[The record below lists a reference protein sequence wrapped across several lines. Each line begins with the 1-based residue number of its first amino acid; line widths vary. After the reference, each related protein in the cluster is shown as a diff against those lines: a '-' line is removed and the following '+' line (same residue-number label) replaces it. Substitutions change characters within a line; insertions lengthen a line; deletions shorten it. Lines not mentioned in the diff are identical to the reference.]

1 MFHTGQL
8 VVYGGEGVCRI
19 LDVGVPALTGMDVK
33 RDYYTL
39 CPIGH
44 KVTIY
49 VPVDRAGQMRPVM
62 TRQQAQ
68 GLISRMADI
77 EPLPIASAGPF
88 LQRESYDAALHA
100 HDCVGLVRILKTV
113 YAKQHRTPS
122 GRHALGRIDEE
133 YRRRAEDILYGEFSA
148 ALDIPREQI
157 PSYLEKAIPLAQK
170 QRA

>member
-1 MFHTGQL
+1 MFQTGQL

-19 LDVGVPALTGMDVK
+19 LDVGVPHLSGMNVE

-39 CPIGH
+39 CPVRH

-49 VPVDRAGQMRPVM
+49 VPVDHAEHMRPVM

-68 GLISRMADI
+68 GLIRRMPEI
-77 EPLPIASAGPF
+77 EPLPVTSAGPF
-88 LQRESYDAALHA
+88 LQRESYDQALHDR
-100 HDCVGLVRILKTV
+100 DCVGLVRILKTV
-113 YAKQHRTPS
+113 YAKQHRTAA
-122 GRHALGRIDEE
+122 GRHTLGRIDEE

-157 PSYLEKAIPLAQK
+157 PSYLEQAIPQAEK
-170 QRA
+170 ERA